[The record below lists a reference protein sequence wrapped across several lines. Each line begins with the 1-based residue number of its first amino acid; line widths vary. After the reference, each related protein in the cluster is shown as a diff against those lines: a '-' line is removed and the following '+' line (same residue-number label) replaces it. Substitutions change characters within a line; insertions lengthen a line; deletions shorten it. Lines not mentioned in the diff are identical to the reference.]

1 MDIPPPRPK
10 RKPSHPYPRKASE
23 IAAGD
28 PALST
33 ELPDF
38 TYLSNPSSEAAV
50 AAVAAAASAAAAAAA
65 AAVIAAAGEQ
75 VQAQLQVRDIRLAC
89 SVICVGRQKSLSSTC
104 MQCSRIPRW

>member
-10 RKPSHPYPRKASE
+10 RKPSHPYPRKASGS
-23 IAAGD
+23 AAGD
-28 PALST
+28 PTLST

-38 TYLSNPSSEAAV
+38 TNLSNPSPPNSCEAAV

-75 VQAQLQVRDIRLAC
+75 VQAQLQVRDIRLAR
-89 SVICVGRQKSLSSTC
+89 SVVCVGRQQKSLSSMC
-104 MQCSRIPRW
+104 MQC